1 MLPLLSGR
9 AESHD
14 FEYRCEETPS
24 LFAALDT
31 STFQGL
37 GKTGLRHPS
46 AQFVAASARRAGNS
60 RNLQESQY
68 PQDFFTTRYLLLP
81 RH

>member
-1 MLPLLSGR
+1 MLQLLRGH

-14 FEYRCEETPS
+14 FECRCEEALS
-24 LFAALDT
+24 LFATLDT

-46 AQFVAASARRAGNS
+46 AQFVAASARRAENP
-60 RNLQESQY
+60 RNLRERQY

-81 RH
+81 CH